1 MNNKENTMKGQTMED
16 DGRVIS
22 GSWFYRLLVRSA
34 YGMLRRP
41 LTVFKVLK
49 KSVEHIRRY
58 DSVKELTEDVKD
70 KFQTL
75 GRLLKSYVTREYTD
89 VSLKNAALSLA
100 AILYFITPLDFI
112 PDFLLAG
119 LIDDIALLGWVYH
132 NLNDEI
138 VRFLEWEEA
147 TKLTRMEIKSIEEK
161 KD

>member
-1 MNNKENTMKGQTMED
+1 MDNKENTMKEQPMED
-16 DGRVIS
+16 DGRKIS

-41 LTVFKVLK
+41 LTVFKILK

-70 KFQTL
+70 HLQVL
-75 GRLLKSYVTREYTD
+75 GRLLKSYATREYTTI
-89 VSLKNAALSLA
+89 SLKNAALSLA

-132 NLNDEI
+132 NLSDEI

-147 TKLTRMEIKSIEEK
+147 TKLTRMDIKSIDK
-161 KD
+161 KKE